1 MPHFEN
7 KIVAIFCKNLMHE
20 MGNNLFP
27 EYSANQVLFDIGAI
41 SKDTFTMNIDVL

>member
-1 MPHFEN
+1 MWRLEH

-27 EYSANQVLFDIGAI
+27 EYNANQVLLDIGAI
-41 SKDTFTMNIDVL
+41 SKDTLTMN